1 MFVTNIRIRHSS
13 TYVYFIYFF
22 KSVIHTVVC
31 SSSTNT
37 TMRLCGKILLLV
49 GDMFDVDVLA
59 YIICWSYVCGL
70 GGLQRKFVT
79 TSF

>member
-1 MFVTNIRIRHSS
+1 MVKYGEGLYKGRR
-13 TYVYFIYFF
+13 
-22 KSVIHTVVC
+22 KLATV
-31 SSSTNT
+31 
-37 TMRLCGKILLLV
+37 LV